1 MLRLIELFVV
11 IFLFKKRRGVLSIS
25 KLCDL
30 ILDVN
35 SFGLKRT

>member
-11 IFLFKKRRGVLSIS
+11 IFLFKKRRSVLSIS

-30 ILDVN
+30 ILGVN